1 MSKTTIVRGNVLSR
15 SVIAPSLTPAEVLA
29 AITAVQNFTVKGL
42 QTTDLVRVHYSGAQ
56 TAGVF
61 VCSSRVSAADTLAVT
76 FANVTAGALT
86 PAAGAYNVQIDSPE
100 DNPLPVNAV

>member
-1 MSKTTIVRGNVLSR
+1 MSKTTIIRGNV
-15 SVIAPSLTPAEVLA
+15 SVREIIAPVLTPAQVLQA
-29 AITAVQNFTVKGL
+29 TTAVQNFTVPGL
-42 QTTDLVRVHYSGAQ
+42 LTTDIVRVHFAGVS

-61 VCSSRVSAADTLAVT
+61 VCSSRVSAADTLALT

-86 PAAGAYNVQIDSPE
+86 PAAGVYNVQIDSPE

>member
-1 MSKTTIVRGNVLSR
+1 MAKSTVLHGNILSR
-15 SVIAPSLTPAEVLA
+15 SAIAPSLTPAEVA
-29 AITAVQNFTVKGL
+29 AATTAVQNFTIPGL
-42 QTTDLVRVHYSGAQ
+42 QTTDLVRVHYSGVQ

-61 VCSSRVSAADTLAVT
+61 VASARVSAANTLALT

-86 PAAGAYNVQIDSPE
+86 PAAGSYNVQIDSPE